1 MRAISAR
8 TNIHSAQIVIVI
20 CRQKSCC
27 RCYRKLGKL
36 TQKSVVSS
44 LSAWKVFWHAF
55 PEAFSPFSLL
65 PSPACFPSL
74 ACHPQQ
80 SCPNTK
86 LFECKTFRARIT
98 IVIKI
103 MKIFLECATCDGD
116 NLAAAA
122 ATNLQLQQA
131 AKKIINKAKWK
142 RIMRKRLFSI
152 SLQFITTREER
163 KGEREG

>member
-1 MRAISAR
+1 MSTR
-8 TNIHSAQIVIVI
+8 TRSAQIAIVDE
-20 CRQKSCC
+20 
-27 RCYRKLGKL
+27 KLLLLLLLRPLLLLLLWKL

-55 PEAFSPFSLL
+55 PA
-65 PSPACFPSL
+65 PSPSPCRLS
-74 ACHPQQ
+74 QQ

-122 ATNLQLQQA
+122 ATNFQLQQA

-142 RIMRKRLFSI
+142 RIMWKRLFSI
-152 SLQFITTREER
+152 LLQLRDR
-163 KGEREG
+163 DRQHRQR